1 VKSSDFVVNS
11 YRSAGK
17 VEVRSAISPI
27 SLQAGRPRLAD
38 LKAMLGQA
46 IGEGSDFLM
55 THDVEV
61 TLTWFVSEHNRY
73 QTHTAAD
80 LDNVIKPLLD
90 AATGPEG
97 VMIDDNQV
105 QSIRAAWMT
114 PGSWG
119 EGFDLTIESL
129 NPEDTIQREGT
140 AFVEFA
146 PDTCYVLPGAY
157 PEAWPTLI
165 EGFRA
170 YVDGRAKRIAAG
182 IAPADL
188 AFFAPIARPWHSQRL
203 RLQRFPVLF
212 HTHDFGAGQVRGGE
226 FELGRS

>member
-1 VKSSDFVVNS
+1 VIGDRRTAATCVIKRPEDFVRYRIPPPSAGTGTRHYPGRVDSSDFVVNS

-17 VEVRSAISPI
+17 VEIRSAISPI
-27 SLQAGRPRLAD
+27 SLQGGRPRLAD

-61 TLTWFVSEHNRY
+61 TLTRFDSEHSRY

-90 AATGPEG
+90 AATEPDG
-97 VMIDDNQV
+97 VMIDDKQV
-105 QSIRAAWMT
+105 QSIRASWMT
-114 PGSWG
+114 PGLWG
-119 EGFDLTIESL
+119 EGFDLTIASL

-146 PDTCYVLPGAY
+146 PDTCHVLPG
-157 PEAWPTLI
+157 
-165 EGFRA
+165 
-170 YVDGRAKRIAAG
+170 GRRRGPLSLK
-182 IAPADL
+182 
-188 AFFAPIARPWHSQRL
+188 AF
-203 RLQRFPVLF
+203 
-212 HTHDFGAGQVRGGE
+212 
-226 FELGRS
+226 GRT